1 MIYENN
7 RASVHPII
15 RSDAAC
21 GRFAVSAKRADYIDR
36 QQRAMAPITNGAT
49 AWCSAA
55 NASSVTLTADVGS

>member
-1 MIYENN
+1 MKTIE
-7 RASVHPII
+7 RPSIP
-15 RSDAAC
+15 SFDQMQPAA
-21 GRFAVSAKRADYIDR
+21 GLLLSAKRADYIDR